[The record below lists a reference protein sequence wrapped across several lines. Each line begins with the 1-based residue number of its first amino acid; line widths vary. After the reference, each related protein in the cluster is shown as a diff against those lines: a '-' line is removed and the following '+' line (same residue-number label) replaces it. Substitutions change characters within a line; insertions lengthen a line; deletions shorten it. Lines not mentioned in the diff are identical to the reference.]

1 MARLDAC
8 LLDAYDTIVH
18 TDFSAHRNELPKLAG
33 ISADAMFREFSRL
46 APALSVGEI
55 SITEAYAEILRA
67 CGVEPRPDLVRA
79 MADRSREL
87 LLLSGRLFND
97 VLPFLRT
104 LKSRGIKIAIVSNC
118 DENTRDLLV
127 ELGVAAL
134 ADALVLSNE
143 VGAVKPAAQIYQD
156 ALGVLGVTAGAARVR
171 RQQCDVL
178 RRGNGSGDPGG
189 ADSPEGSGSGRR
201 GRDRRGPVAV
211 GTRGPAVGVDLTDCF
226 RHSAEETPATC
237 AFPRHTS
244 HRVGGALIRIVVAP
258 CTRGRVSQ

>member
-1 MARLDAC
+1 MSGGIGAAGAYPYLVAHPDAC

-55 SITEAYAEILRA
+55 SIAGAYAQILRA
-67 CGVEPRPDLVRA
+67 CGVEPRPELVRA
-79 MADRSREL
+79 MTDKSREL
-87 LLLSGRLFND
+87 LLLSGRLYDD

-143 VGAVKPAAQIYQD
+143 VGAAKPAPQIYQYALD
-156 ALGVLGVTAGAARVR
+156 ELGVGPGAALFADNNATYCAGAAALGIRAVQIVRGARVE
-171 RQQCDVL
+171 
-178 RRGNGSGDPGG
+178 GG
-189 ADSPEGSGSGRR
+189 ADVPT
-201 GRDRRGPVAV
+201 GPVV
-211 GTRGPAVGVDLTDCF
+211 
-226 RHSAEETPATC
+226 
-237 AFPRHTS
+237 
-244 HRVGGALIRIVVAP
+244 IRSLKEFEAMF
-258 CTRGRVSQ
+258 